1 VSGSVS
7 EAVMRTAYR
16 GTMQM
21 LAAATT
27 VASGLPGAPAR
38 WRAAADRLGR
48 LDATAQ
54 AMAASAPALWVH
66 AASVGE
72 LTAVRPLVGELRDRF
87 PGRLIVVSTL
97 TRTGLALARTMPEP
111 HLALLFPLDADGP
124 VEAVL
129 ERFRLE
135 AFLFTETEIW
145 PLWLERL
152 RAEQVPA
159 IMVSGRVS
167 ARTARRARVLRPLYR
182 AALAEV
188 TCCMQTDDDA
198 RRIVALGADPRRV
211 QVAGSLKFEASTAA
225 TGEEVARFGRAIGAP
240 EQPLIVAGSTHEGEE
255 TVVVD
260 VYHRLT
266 LAHRDAA
273 LLLAPRHLERLDAVE
288 AIVRARGLPLVRF
301 SEVVAPDAPPRRTDR
316 PLVVVLD
323 RMGVLAQCYRLAAAA
338 FVGGSLVPVGG
349 HNVVE
354 PAQAGVPVLVGA
366 HTENA
371 REIVD
376 RLVTAGAAVRVSG
389 EDTLALALDHLL
401 AEPGTASVMGQRA
414 RAIAQAG
421 QGALERHV
429 KIITARLSAA
439 RFARRGT
446 EE

>member
-1 VSGSVS
+1 
-7 EAVMRTAYR
+7 
-16 GTMQM
+16 
-21 LAAATT
+21 
-27 VASGLPGAPAR
+27 
-38 WRAAADRLGR
+38 
-48 LDATAQ
+48 
-54 AMAASAPALWVH
+54 
-66 AASVGE
+66 
-72 LTAVRPLVGELRDRF
+72 
-87 PGRLIVVSTL
+87 
-97 TRTGLALARTMPEP
+97 
-111 HLALLFPLDADGP
+111 
-124 VEAVL
+124 
-129 ERFRLE
+129 
-135 AFLFTETEIW
+135 
-145 PLWLERL
+145 
-152 RAEQVPA
+152 
-159 IMVSGRVS
+159 
-167 ARTARRARVLRPLYR
+167 
-182 AALAEV
+182 
-188 TCCMQTDDDA
+188 
-198 RRIVALGADPRRV
+198 
-211 QVAGSLKFEASTAA
+211 
-225 TGEEVARFGRAIGAP
+225 
-240 EQPLIVAGSTHEGEE
+240 
-255 TVVVD
+255 
-260 VYHRLT
+260 
-266 LAHRDAA
+266 
-273 LLLAPRHLERLDAVE
+273 VE